1 MEIFIRNFR
10 NSMSFVL
17 SIMHSPLVKRMV
29 EYVKMEWYGN
39 DRDDINFALRDKL
52 LAEITKLE
60 AEK

>member
-1 MEIFIRNFR
+1 
-10 NSMSFVL
+10 MSFVL